1 MAKYLFKV
9 RYTAEGLQGLLSGGG
24 SARRT
29 AIKGLA
35 EGTGGTVEAFYFAL
49 GEEDAYVI
57 CDLPDAKSAA
67 AIAMTV
73 SSTGRVSLT
82 TTELLTAED
91 MDAIAAGPKPA
102 FNHPGR

>member
-24 SARRT
+24 SARR
-29 AIKGLA
+29 AAVEGLA
-35 EGTGGTVEAFYFAL
+35 EGMGGSVEAFYFAL
-49 GEEDAYVI
+49 GEEDAYVL

-67 AIAMTV
+67 MIAMTV

-102 FNHPGR
+102 FTHPGR